1 VTLVDTNVLIY
12 LITDSLPAHGQHIL
26 SIIEQSPAG
35 KLYVRDA
42 VLAEVCTV
50 LEFNQSFTLPRP
62 LIHRALIQLLINQPA
77 FTVSETAI
85 DALELYHKHAKLDF
99 VDCLLIAEAKG
110 AHDVLSFDKQLLKIL
125 EK

>member
-12 LITDSLPAHGQHIL
+12 LITDSLPGHGKDIL

-35 KLYVRDA
+35 KLCVRDA

-50 LEFNQSFTLPRP
+50 LEFNQAFTLPRP

-77 FTVSETAI
+77 FTVTETAV
-85 DALELYHKHAKLDF
+85 DALELYRKHAKLDF

-110 AHDVLSFDKQLLKIL
+110 AHEILSFDKYLLKIL
-125 EK
+125 D